1 MSRPTLVFALV
12 LFAAQGTLAAGE
24 KEPVRVGFLTVNSG
38 ALAAGGRQMGEGL
51 TLYLKEHGNT
61 LAGRPIEVVTLDT
74 AGQPATT
81 RTRPLLP
88 SVSTALQD

>member
-38 ALAAGGRQMGEGL
+38 ALAAGGRQMGR
-51 TLYLKEHGNT
+51 
-61 LAGRPIEVVTLDT
+61 A
-74 AGQPATT
+74 
-81 RTRPLLP
+81 
-88 SVSTALQD
+88 